1 MNNQVWRCP
10 ICKRLLS
17 YTKEG
22 VFEIET
28 RNRQIIKFESM
39 KYEAKCKCGVQIK
52 IDGRDKFLIFRIKP

>member
-1 MNNQVWRCP
+1 MNQVWRCP

-28 RNRQIIKFESM
+28 RNRQIIKFESV
-39 KYEAKCKCGVQIK
+39 KYEALCKCGLRIK
-52 IDGRDKFLIFRIKP
+52 ANGRTKFLVFHRSP